1 MVDTVRRFAS
11 LNRLYG
17 ETATDRLAGAH
28 VMVVGL
34 GGVGSWAVE
43 ALARSAVGRLTL
55 VDMDHV
61 AESNINRQI
70 QATDANLGKSKVD
83 ALAERIAQYAPE
95 CRVHSVDD
103 FLSEAN
109 AGQLLTTFAQSGGG
123 VVLDCCDQTSAKIAL
138 VLVAKR
144 LKLKVALAG
153 SAGGKTWPWA
163 VQLADL
169 KES

>member
-1 MVDTVRRFAS
+1 MVDLARRFSS

-17 ETATDRLAGAH
+17 EGATDRLAHAH

-95 CRVHSVDD
+95 CQVKRIDD
-103 FLSEAN
+103 FLTEEN
-109 AGQLLTTFAQSGGG
+109 AGDLVSAFADSGGS
-123 VVLDCCDQTSAKIAL
+123 VVLDCCDQTSAK
-138 VLVAKR
+138 VA
-144 LKLKVALAG
+144 
-153 SAGGKTWPWA
+153 
-163 VQLADL
+163 
-169 KES
+169 